1 MLTDDENIKNNS
13 KVVNGKNS
21 KLLILNILNNLF
33 ITNKSQFS
41 FYRVATLGHVQNL
54 PSQIWELL
62 TNQGLGVLVIV
73 KNK

>member
-21 KLLILNILNNLF
+21 KLLILNNLF

-62 TNQGLGVLVIV
+62 TDQV
-73 KNK
+73 

>member
-21 KLLILNILNNLF
+21 KLLILNNLF